1 MIRDEFV
8 KQKNKDKLSPK
19 QMADLRKLGERGFYM
34 KTLNTFIEFDK
45 MMNFTSLFVGVLLVL
60 ILIPMII
67 GIIAEGLTGKVL
79 WLFLVFILFV
89 IAMILWFTVFRP
101 LNKKRIKK
109 YADLLE
115 GLRQKEIEKQNAI
128 YKMINK

>member
-79 WLFLVFILFV
+79 WLFLVFMLFV